1 MNTRLTIGLA
11 VGAGYVLGRTK
22 KAKLAFAV
30 GTMVAGRRMTA
41 GPGAVGELI
50 TRQLRENP
58 RFKELGDQLRGD
70 LGGVGKAAAGALV
83 MKRLDSLADRLH
95 DRTLDV
101 QDRIDGV
108 TPGKSGESGDDG
120 AGGDDARP
128 DGDGD
133 GDGDAEREEKRPA
146 KRSTARKSTAR
157 KSTARKSTARKSTAR
172 RASTE
177 SDRTAGTARR
187 AAKKAPGSSAGKN
200 ASNGGRSR
208 G

>member
-70 LGGVGKAAAGALV
+70 LSGVGKAAAGALV

-133 GDGDAEREEKRPA
+133 GEAEREEKRPA
-146 KRSTARKSTAR
+146 KR
-157 KSTARKSTARKSTAR
+157 STARKSTARKSTAR